1 MTYNMRRRLRA
12 YIEELPGALFLAILT
27 AAVTILLALILSA
40 VIGGQQRGLLES
52 AAANGAEVVDHAKVA
67 RCESAYIVEMLRA
80 IGQQSPTLDL
90 SRFEPVNTTGLDC
103 EAILRSPFTAGE
115 NLNALET
122 PSP

>member
-40 VIGGQQRGLLES
+40 VIGGQQRHLLES

-90 SRFEPVNTTGLDC
+90 SRFAPVDTTGLDC
-103 EAILRSPFTAGE
+103 EAILHSPFRVGE
-115 NLNALET
+115 NLDALET